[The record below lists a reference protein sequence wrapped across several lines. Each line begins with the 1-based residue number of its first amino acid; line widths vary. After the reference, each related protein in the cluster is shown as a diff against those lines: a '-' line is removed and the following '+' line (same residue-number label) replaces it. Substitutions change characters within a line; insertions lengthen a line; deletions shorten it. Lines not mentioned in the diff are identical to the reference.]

1 MLDLYRPGT
10 SPLHSLS
17 PGPKILVMMAAGTA
31 LFLVESL
38 PLVLGALLLTLALYR
53 LAGLTLGDALVQLR
67 PLAPIFVIFLALQ
80 YWLSGPVLAAFVVLR
95 LAALIL
101 LASLVTLTTRASDM
115 IDTITRALALLR
127 PLGVNPAKVGLAI
140 SLALRFIPVLGQ
152 ITTDVREAQK
162 TRGLERSVI
171 ATALPVAIRTLKMA
185 DDIADAI
192 EARGYDPRA

>member
-10 SPLHSLS
+10 SPLHRLP
-17 PGPKILVMMAAGTA
+17 PGPKVLAMMGAGTG

-38 PLVLGALLLTLALYR
+38 PLALAALAATLLLYR
-53 LAGLTLGDALVQLR
+53 VAGLPLSLAARQLR
-67 PLAPIFVIFLALQ
+67 PLALIFVIFFALQ
-80 YWLSGPVLAAFVVLR
+80 YWLSGPLLAAFVMSR

-115 IDTITRALALLR
+115 IDMITRALSLLR

-152 ITTDVREAQK
+152 ITQEVREAQK

-192 EARGYDPRA
+192 EARGYDPQR

>member
-10 SPLHSLS
+10 SPLHRLS

-53 LAGLTLGDALVQLR
+53 LAGLTLGDALAQLR
-67 PLAPIFVIFLALQ
+67 PLALIFVIFLALQ

-115 IDTITRALALLR
+115 IDTITRALSLLR

>member
-1 MLDLYRPGT
+1 MLDLYRPGA
-10 SPLHSLS
+10 SPLHRLS
-17 PGPKILVMMAAGTA
+17 PGPKLLAMMLCGTA

-38 PLVLGALLLTLALYR
+38 PLVAAALILTLGLYR
-53 LAGLTLGDALVQLR
+53 LAGLPLRLAAAQLR
-67 PLAPIFVIFLALQ
+67 PLAVILVIFFALQ
-80 YWLSGPVLAAFVVLR
+80 YWLSGPLLAAFVVTR

-115 IDTITRALALLR
+115 IDTITAALALLR

-152 ITTDVREAQK
+152 ITAEVREAQK

-185 DDIADAI
+185 DDISDAI